1 LFAVNISF
9 VVKSNSYGHLA
20 QLARASRLHREGRG
34 FKSLSAHHNIFV
46 STTMKYFLVCL
57 SFLILGL
64 FSTHSLNA
72 QVIESTYVREGQAQ
86 TEQVDEGEVL
96 GELDEGIPEVVTEF
110 GTTNEMMDT
119 LAVLGGIVLVVLVV
133 YIVYLNQERE

>member
-9 VVKSNSYGHLA
+9 VVKSNCYGHLA

-34 FKSLSAHHNIFV
+34 FESLSAHHNMYI
-46 STTMKYFLVCL
+46 STIMKCFLVSL
-57 SFLILGL
+57 LFLILAT
-64 FSTHSLNA
+64 FSAHPLQA

-96 GELDEGIPEVVTEF
+96 GELDEDMPEVFGEF
-110 GTTNEMMDT
+110 GTTNEIIDT
-119 LAVLGGIVLVVLVV
+119 LAVLGGIVLVALVV